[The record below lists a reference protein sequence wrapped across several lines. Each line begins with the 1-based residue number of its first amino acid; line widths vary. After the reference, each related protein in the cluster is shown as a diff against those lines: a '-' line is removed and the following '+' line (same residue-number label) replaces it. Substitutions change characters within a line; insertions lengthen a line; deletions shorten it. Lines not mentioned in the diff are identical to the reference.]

1 LIYSSIKTVDFS
13 NCFGYL
19 SHAWTNQNLKPHVR
33 ATVFSMCSQA
43 NAVGQIAGGPILGVI
58 ASVLAVR
65 VSIVASGLILIPTL
79 FLYYY
84 SLRRHK
90 QAIV

>member
-1 LIYSSIKTVDFS
+1 
-13 NCFGYL
+13 
-19 SHAWTNQNLKPHVR
+19 
-33 ATVFSMCSQA
+33 MCSQA